1 MENQEQV
8 VEFNFEESFVIRAT
22 NEENNDYII
31 TCGDKIATPKHY
43 QSEEEA
49 EKTIKNKDW
58 NLIATLTIAIAE
70 QAVKNYIN
78 EQIKKEQ
85 K

>member
-8 VEFNFEESFVIRAT
+8 VEFNFEESFVVRAT

-31 TCGDKIATPKHY
+31 TCGDKIATPNHY
-43 QSEEEA
+43 KSEEEA
-49 EKTIKNKDW
+49 REAIKRKDW

-70 QAVKNYIN
+70 QAVRNYID